1 MFETTLLFFV
11 LIMTVNNGHKFVTS
25 TLQIYISLDG
35 GLFRAQFATY
45 LLFTFLFHASWDPF
59 LLGYPC
65 DLM

>member
-25 TLQIYISLDG
+25 MLHIYNSLDG

-45 LLFTFLFHASWDPF
+45 LPFTFHASWDPF
-59 LLGYPC
+59 LPGYPC